1 MRQHVLVAGLVIEA
15 SALEHLGGVEDGAGG
30 CYAYGGAGCVFP
42 MNSTSIRIHLLS
54 TRSTEII
61 LRMLA
66 AWRLVVD
73 ILLLC
78 LCHLYRLARATARM
92 KEGETG
98 AEQSP
103 GEDAGVQHDVWFCF
117 VQVGCVWFG

>member
-1 MRQHVLVAGLVIEA
+1 
-15 SALEHLGGVEDGAGG
+15 
-30 CYAYGGAGCVFP
+30 
-42 MNSTSIRIHLLS
+42 
-54 TRSTEII
+54 
-61 LRMLA
+61 MLA

-92 KEGETG
+92 KEGEAG

-117 VQVGCVWFG
+117 VQVGCVWFGYLMVQWMFEVIL